1 MVAAALCM
9 WAWLYTRGCPVCGC
23 GGPRIWAWSPT
34 AMENGEHDETIKTL
48 QAPTFGEVMA
58 EYEVSLLCGKEM
70 QLFSS
75 FTFAGQKRKG
85 KKSGQAEEYLHEN
98 EGAVT
103 AVREAMSN
111 QTQEVQMGA

>member
-1 MVAAALCM
+1 
-9 WAWLYTRGCPVCGC
+9 
-23 GGPRIWAWSPT
+23 
-34 AMENGEHDETIKTL
+34 MENGEHDETIKTL

>member
-1 MVAAALCM
+1 M
-9 WAWLYTRGCPVCGC
+9 R
-23 GGPRIWAWSPT
+23 
-34 AMENGEHDETIKTL
+34 
-48 QAPTFGEVMA
+48 
-58 EYEVSLLCGKEM
+58 KEM

>member
-1 MVAAALCM
+1 M
-9 WAWLYTRGCPVCGC
+9 R
-23 GGPRIWAWSPT
+23 
-34 AMENGEHDETIKTL
+34 
-48 QAPTFGEVMA
+48 
-58 EYEVSLLCGKEM
+58 KEM

-75 FTFAGQKRKG
+75 FTFAVQKRKG

-111 QTQEVQMGA
+111 PRSNQTQEVQMGA

>member
-1 MVAAALCM
+1 M
-9 WAWLYTRGCPVCGC
+9 R
-23 GGPRIWAWSPT
+23 
-34 AMENGEHDETIKTL
+34 
-48 QAPTFGEVMA
+48 
-58 EYEVSLLCGKEM
+58 KEM

-75 FTFAGQKRKG
+75 FTFAVQKRKG

-111 QTQEVQMGA
+111 QTQEVQIGA